1 MEIVTVFGASGRM
14 GQAQVRQLLLAGYQV
29 RAITRK
35 KGVFSDNNVTEV
47 SADYNDPQ
55 SLDDALAGSD
65 AAFAA
70 GSAAA

>member
-55 SLDDALAGSD
+55 S
-65 AAFAA
+65 
-70 GSAAA
+70 